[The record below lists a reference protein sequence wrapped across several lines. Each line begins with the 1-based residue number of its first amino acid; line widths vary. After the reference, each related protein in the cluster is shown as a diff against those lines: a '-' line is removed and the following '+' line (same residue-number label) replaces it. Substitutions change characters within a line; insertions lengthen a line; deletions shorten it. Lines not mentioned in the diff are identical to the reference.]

1 MASATSLYEIFKSL
15 SNIKYSTLNLLVLA
29 ATVYSLPMWCICYI
43 YTILGGR
50 DYMKHIKVGRHGLYG
65 AGQDLGNDCFKAKT
79 PY

>member
-1 MASATSLYEIFKSL
+1 MYIMINDPF
-15 SNIKYSTLNLLVLA
+15 YSREGG
-29 ATVYSLPMWCICYI
+29 WGGW
-43 YTILGGR
+43 GGR